1 MSIFARDI
9 TDSLA
14 SLVKQIDEQVGKNQS
29 QQMAAFLVL
38 LTEDPD
44 GSAAKLEELAKK
56 HGIKNVPLTLF
67 DGEAGPP
74 SYKIARDADVTVL
87 MWKGLKVQV
96 NHAFKNS
103 DLNGKSVET
112 VVADTAK
119 ILE

>member
-1 MSIFARDI
+1 VSIFAREI
-9 TDSLA
+9 TDNLA

-29 QQMAAFLVL
+29 KQMSAFVVL

-44 GSAAKLEELAKK
+44 EAASKLEALAKAQ
-56 HGIKNVPLTLF
+56 GIKNVPLTLF

-87 MWKGLKVQV
+87 MWKGQKVRV
-96 NHAFKNS
+96 NHAFAK
-103 DLNGKSVET
+103 DGLNPKSVET
-112 VVADTAK
+112 IVADTTK